1 MINVQDMQ
9 NRQERAPR
17 GLLTADEVQ
26 QLLDI
31 DRSTIYR
38 MAGDGR
44 LPAVKIGRQ
53 WRFPADRIAALLEVG
68 TPAPAANPSF
78 DTTGSQPLSPP
89 LSAELAESVLDVAA
103 GALDVMMV
111 VTDMT
116 GRPVTNVINPC
127 ARFVHESGNPS
138 TLAACIDEWRQL
150 ADDVHFESRFR
161 VGHLGFECARAFI
174 RVGSELV
181 GMVLAGGVAPVGD
194 ASDDLFQLDPG
205 RRQQVLST
213 LPKVAAAL
221 SRVATPTKD
230 LRSAG

>member
-1 MINVQDMQ
+1 MQEMQD
-9 NRQERAPR
+9 RQERAPR
-17 GLLTADEVQ
+17 LLSADEVQ

-44 LPAVKIGRQ
+44 LPGVKIGRQ

-68 TPAPAANPSF
+68 TQSPEHPAF
-78 DTTGSQPLSPP
+78 DTTAAQPASPP
-89 LSAELAESVLDVAA
+89 IPTDVAESVLDVAA

-111 VTDMT
+111 VTDMA
-116 GRPVTNVINPC
+116 GRPVTNVVNPC
-127 ARFVHESGNPS
+127 ARFVQQSSDPA
-138 TLAACIDEWRQL
+138 TLAVCVDEWRQL
-150 ADDVHFESRFR
+150 ADDVDFESRFR
-161 VGHLGFECARAFI
+161 AGRLGFECARAFI

-181 GMVLAGGVAPVGD
+181 GMVLAGGVAPTGD
-194 ASDDLFQLDPG
+194 DSDDLFQLDPG

-213 LPKVAAAL
+213 LPKVATAL
-221 SRVATPTKD
+221 SRLATPTKD

>member
-1 MINVQDMQ
+1 MLNVQEMQ
-9 NRQERAPR
+9 GRQERAPR

-68 TPAPAANPSF
+68 TPAPAANPAF
-78 DTTGSQPLSPP
+78 DTTSSQPLSTP
-89 LSAELAESVLDVAA
+89 LSAEIAESVLDVAA

-127 ARFVHESGNPS
+127 ARFFHESGDPA
-138 TLAACIDEWRQL
+138 TLAACITEWRQL

-194 ASDDLFQLDPG
+194 DSDDLFQLDPG